1 MSEQSSISWT
11 RSPAKSVKLTPMRL
25 VLVALAIALL
35 AAPVQAQTKK
45 TPARRPAPARKA
57 PTRPP
62 APVPLTR
69 VPATLVCPS
78 ELGDGVTT
86 KRRFCDVLTGLDPR
100 AGVVITVPPHRGP
113 VTLSFEVHNRHTYSA
128 ELVKKKLG
136 YRHYT
141 ATIGVLLMDGTLIDR
156 AVVDSEF
163 RTERDLYD
171 RVGGGAGPG
180 GVKAVAPTGAEF
192 VQFTLPE
199 GTVEA
204 SVLGEKLTVV
214 RPDGT
219 DQFTAPGRPVATIS
233 NVMLEY
239 RPGPPPKKR

>member
-1 MSEQSSISWT
+1 
-11 RSPAKSVKLTPMRL
+11 MRL
-25 VLVALAIALL
+25 VLVALALALV

-45 TPARRPAPARKA
+45 TPARRPAPARKVPA
-57 PTRPP
+57 RPS

-128 ELVKKKLG
+128 ELVKKKQG
-136 YRHYT
+136 YRRYT

-204 SVLGEKLTVV
+204 SVLGERLTVV

>member
-1 MSEQSSISWT
+1 
-11 RSPAKSVKLTPMRL
+11 MRL
-25 VLVALAIALL
+25 VIAALALALL
-35 AAPVQAQTKK
+35 APPVHAQTKK

-57 PTRPP
+57 PARPP
-62 APVPLTR
+62 APAPLTR

-86 KRRFCDVLTGLDPR
+86 KRRFCDVLTGLDPK
-100 AGVVITVPPHRGP
+100 GGIVITVPPHRGP

-128 ELVKKKLG
+128 ELVKRKVG
-136 YRHYT
+136 YRRYT

-163 RTERDLYD
+163 RTEKDLYD

-199 GTVEA
+199 GTLEA
-204 SVLGEKLTVV
+204 SILGERLTVV

-219 DQFTAPGRPVATIS
+219 CLLYTSPSPRDRTRSRMPSSA
-233 NVMLEY
+233 
-239 RPGPPPKKR
+239 

>member
-1 MSEQSSISWT
+1 
-11 RSPAKSVKLTPMRL
+11 MRL

-45 TPARRPAPARKA
+45 SPARRPAPARKA
-57 PTRPP
+57 RARPA

-86 KRRFCDVLTGLDPR
+86 KRRFCDVLTGLDPS

-128 ELVKKKLG
+128 ELVKKKQG

-204 SVLGEKLTVV
+204 SILGERLTVV

-219 DQFTAPGRPVATIS
+219 EQFTAPGRPVATIS

>member
-1 MSEQSSISWT
+1 
-11 RSPAKSVKLTPMRL
+11 MRL
-25 VLVALAIALL
+25 VLVALALALV

-57 PTRPP
+57 PARPA

-113 VTLSFEVHNRHTYSA
+113 VTISFEVHNRHTYSA
-128 ELVKKKLG
+128 ELVTKKQG

-199 GTVEA
+199 GTLEA
-204 SVLGEKLTVV
+204 SILGERLTVV

-219 DQFTAPGRPVATIS
+219 EQFTAPGRPVATIS

>member
-1 MSEQSSISWT
+1 
-11 RSPAKSVKLTPMRL
+11 MRL
-25 VLVALAIALL
+25 VLVALAIALV
-35 AAPVQAQTKK
+35 AVPVQAQTKK

-57 PTRPP
+57 PARPA

-69 VPATLVCPS
+69 VPATLVCPA

-128 ELVKKKLG
+128 ELVKKKQG

-199 GTVEA
+199 GTLEA
-204 SVLGEKLTVV
+204 SILGERLTVV

-219 DQFTAPGRPVATIS
+219 EQFTAPGRPVATIS

>member
-1 MSEQSSISWT
+1 
-11 RSPAKSVKLTPMRL
+11 MRL
-25 VLVALAIALL
+25 VLVALVMALA
-35 AAPVQAQTKK
+35 AAPVHAQTKK

-57 PTRPP
+57 PARPP

-69 VPATLVCPS
+69 VPATMVCPS

-100 AGVVITVPPHRGP
+100 GGIVITVPPHRGP

-128 ELVKKKLG
+128 ELVKKKQG

-156 AVVDSEF
+156 AVIDSEF
-163 RTERDLYD
+163 RSERDLYD

-204 SVLGEKLTVV
+204 SVLGERLTVV

-219 DQFTAPGRPVATIS
+219 DQFTAAGRPVATVS

>member
-1 MSEQSSISWT
+1 
-11 RSPAKSVKLTPMRL
+11 MRF
-25 VLVALAIALL
+25 VLVALAIALV
-35 AAPVQAQTKK
+35 AAPVQAQTRK

-57 PTRPP
+57 PARPA

-69 VPATLVCPS
+69 VPATLVCPA

-128 ELVKKKLG
+128 ELVTKKQG

-199 GTVEA
+199 GTLEA
-204 SVLGEKLTVV
+204 SILGERLTVV

-219 DQFTAPGRPVATIS
+219 EQFTAPGRPVATIS

>member
-1 MSEQSSISWT
+1 
-11 RSPAKSVKLTPMRL
+11 MRP
-25 VLVALAIALL
+25 VFIALAL
-35 AAPVQAQTKK
+35 AVLAVPVHAQTKK
-45 TPARRPAPARKA
+45 TPPKRPAPARKA
-57 PTRPP
+57 PAKP
-62 APVPLTR
+62 AALAPLTR
-69 VPATLVCPS
+69 VPATVVCPS
-78 ELGDGVTT
+78 ELGDGIST
-86 KRRFCDVLTGLDPR
+86 KRRYCDVLTGREPKE
-100 AGVVITVPPHRGP
+100 GIVITIPPHRGP

-128 ELVKKKLG
+128 ELVKNKTA

-180 GVKAVAPTGAEF
+180 GVKAVAPSGAEF

-204 SVLGEKLTVV
+204 SVLGERLTVV

-233 NVMLEY
+233 NVMIEY
-239 RPGPPPKKR
+239 RPGPAPRPPAKKR

>member
-1 MSEQSSISWT
+1 
-11 RSPAKSVKLTPMRL
+11 MRL

-57 PTRPP
+57 PARPP

-128 ELVKKKLG
+128 ELVKKKQG

-199 GTVEA
+199 GTLEA
-204 SVLGEKLTVV
+204 SVLGERLTVV

-219 DQFTAPGRPVATIS
+219 EQFTAPGRPVATIS

>member
-1 MSEQSSISWT
+1 
-11 RSPAKSVKLTPMRL
+11 MRL
-25 VLVALAIALL
+25 VLVALAIALV
-35 AAPVQAQTKK
+35 AVPVQAQTKK

-57 PTRPP
+57 PARPA

-69 VPATLVCPS
+69 VPATLVCPA

-128 ELVKKKLG
+128 ELVKKKQG

-199 GTVEA
+199 GTLEA
-204 SVLGEKLTVV
+204 SILGERLTEV

-219 DQFTAPGRPVATIS
+219 EQFTAPGRPVATIS

>member
-1 MSEQSSISWT
+1 
-11 RSPAKSVKLTPMRL
+11 MRL
-25 VLVALAIALL
+25 VIAALALALL
-35 AAPVQAQTKK
+35 ASPVHAQTKK
-45 TPARRPAPARKA
+45 APARRPAPARKA
-57 PTRPP
+57 PARPAAP
-62 APVPLTR
+62 APLTR

-78 ELGDGVTT
+78 ELGDGVAT
-86 KRRFCDVLTGLDPR
+86 KRRFCDVLTGLDPK
-100 AGVVITVPPHRGP
+100 AGIVITVPPHRGP

-128 ELVKKKLG
+128 ELVKRKMG
-136 YRHYT
+136 YRRYT

-163 RTERDLYD
+163 RTEKDLYD

-199 GTVEA
+199 GTVEV
-204 SVLGEKLTVV
+204 SVLGEKLTEM
-214 RPDGT
+214 RPDGI
-219 DQFTAPGRPVATIS
+219 DQFSAPGRPVATIS

>member
-1 MSEQSSISWT
+1 
-11 RSPAKSVKLTPMRL
+11 MRF
-25 VLVALAIALL
+25 VLVALAIALV
-35 AAPVQAQTKK
+35 AAPVQAQTRK

-57 PTRPP
+57 PARPA

-69 VPATLVCPS
+69 VPATLVCPA

-128 ELVKKKLG
+128 ELVKKKQG

-171 RVGGGAGPG
+171 RVSGGAGPG

-199 GTVEA
+199 GTLEA
-204 SVLGEKLTVV
+204 SILGERLTEV

-219 DQFTAPGRPVATIS
+219 EQFTAPGRPVATIS

>member
-1 MSEQSSISWT
+1 
-11 RSPAKSVKLTPMRL
+11 MRL

-57 PTRPP
+57 PAPP
-62 APVPLTR
+62 AAPVPLTR
-69 VPATLVCPS
+69 VPATLVCPA

-128 ELVKKKLG
+128 ELVKRKQG

-141 ATIGVLLMDGTLIDR
+141 ATIGVLLMDGMLIDR

-199 GTVEA
+199 GTLEA
-204 SVLGEKLTVV
+204 SILGERLTVV

-219 DQFTAPGRPVATIS
+219 EQFTASGRPVATIS

>member
-1 MSEQSSISWT
+1 
-11 RSPAKSVKLTPMRL
+11 
-25 VLVALAIALL
+25 
-35 AAPVQAQTKK
+35 
-45 TPARRPAPARKA
+45 
-57 PTRPP
+57 
-62 APVPLTR
+62 

-86 KRRFCDVLTGLDPR
+86 KRRFCDVLTGLDPS

-128 ELVKKKLG
+128 ELVKKKQG

-171 RVGGGAGPG
+171 RWRPPAPSSSSSRCPRARSRRASSASASRLCG
-180 GVKAVAPTGAEF
+180 PTGMSSSRRLAARW
-192 VQFTLPE
+192 PR
-199 GTVEA
+199 
-204 SVLGEKLTVV
+204 S
-214 RPDGT
+214 
-219 DQFTAPGRPVATIS
+219 AT
-233 NVMLEY
+233 
-239 RPGPPPKKR
+239 